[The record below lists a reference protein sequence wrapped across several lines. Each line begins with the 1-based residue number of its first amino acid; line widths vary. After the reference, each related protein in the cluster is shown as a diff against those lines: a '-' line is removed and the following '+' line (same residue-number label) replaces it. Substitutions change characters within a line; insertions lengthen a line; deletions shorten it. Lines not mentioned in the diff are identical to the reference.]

1 MTSTDNSL
9 TVLTERATPAV
20 ILVDPQLGENIG
32 MVARAMLNCGLND
45 LRLVRPR
52 DGWPNARAISA
63 ASGADSVMRR
73 PIIQH
78 NGRCDYRF
86 IISLCGNRT

>member
-9 TVLTERATPAV
+9 AVLTERATPAV

-45 LRLVRPR
+45 LRLVRPAMA
-52 DGWPNARAISA
+52 GPTLEQSAPHQART
-63 ASGADSVMRR
+63 V
-73 PIIQH
+73 
-78 NGRCDYRF
+78 
-86 IISLCGNRT
+86 